1 MVHLILLLLRV
12 LMLLQGISL
21 EMEVPE
27 HQKMFVWDI
36 ELVTEEN
43 IEELKEDGFDTLY
56 IYLTSSNRKEFYEV
70 LELCDTHMMSVYAL
84 NGSYEWID
92 SPDEQEDF
100 FKQVSKVV
108 KKEYDSF
115 KGIILDIEPYV
126 SDADDDDYAIFT
138 SLILDAK
145 AYAEE
150 EGLVLNIVVP
160 FWYEKIDIDA
170 TKDHE
175 NLSEWIINHADE
187 VSIMAYRNNTDGS
200 NGIISL
206 IEDEIA
212 YSLHVPV
219 ELVVILETRP
229 SSEGEHISFS
239 EIGRTGVSDTIST
252 LKRQFMFYQT
262 KINYGVHDIE
272 YWLELEE

>member
-12 LMLLQGISL
+12 LMLFQGISL

-56 IYLTSSNRKEFYEV
+56 IYLTSSNRKDFYEV